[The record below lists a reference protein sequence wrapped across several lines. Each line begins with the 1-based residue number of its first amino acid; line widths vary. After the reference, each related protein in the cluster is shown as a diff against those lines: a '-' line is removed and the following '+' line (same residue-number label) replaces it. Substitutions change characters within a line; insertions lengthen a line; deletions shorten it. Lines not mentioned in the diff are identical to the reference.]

1 MFLLFRPIN
10 KLNLTL
16 SNIKLNEYLL
26 TLAKSV
32 AYLGIEIDETLFW
45 NNQIKV
51 VAKKLSKT
59 NGTLLKLRYTFQ
71 RKIWHKFTAAF
82 SSRTFYNILKLIHL
96 YYNNQSPLKLKDILT
111 ANESVNLKIPE
122 VQSCLSYL
130 RLIQLIMI

>member
-82 SSRTFYNILKLIHL
+82 SSRTFYTVQPFDVLYLKKILWRSSFSKKM
-96 YYNNQSPLKLKDILT
+96 YEAFNSFWTFKFYKSKTVPCLT
-111 ANESVNLKIPE
+111 FWS
-122 VQSCLSYL
+122 
-130 RLIQLIMI
+130 